1 MSRYRGPR
9 LRVFKSLGPLPGF
22 GLKLNQKYLDQQ
34 YKQKEKEKE
43 KEYSQSALS
52 KNKSKK
58 KKKNYFIQF
67 V

>member
-22 GLKLNQKYLDQQ
+22 GLKLNQKYLDQK
-34 YKQKEKEKE
+34 YRQKK
-43 KEYSQSALS
+43 KEYSQSASS

-58 KKKNYFIQF
+58 KKKNYLILF